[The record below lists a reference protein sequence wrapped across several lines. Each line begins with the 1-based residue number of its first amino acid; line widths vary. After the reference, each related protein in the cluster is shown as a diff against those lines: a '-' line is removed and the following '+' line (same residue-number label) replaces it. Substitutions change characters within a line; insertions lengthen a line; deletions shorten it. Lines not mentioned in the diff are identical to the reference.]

1 MPILAASI
9 LVQLVSWPLVGA
21 LCWRAARGKASPVA
35 WVVVVLLV
43 AYAATTLVETTAV
56 AWSRGLFAV
65 MGVTVVLLFGLYP
78 DGRFTPRWIVVPV
91 SIEIA
96 LQAIDVASGFTLGA
110 QPWWPWHFFVTL
122 GVTLLGGQVYR
133 YRRRSSVE
141 ERERTRWPML
151 AVLAMVFAYT
161 LWAIVWVGL
170 GLDQESG
177 SSLAVLLT
185 VLPGV
190 GFALGLLA
198 PRWLNVDVA
207 LRWCLL
213 LGCSSITLGTTILAA
228 MALGEGLGAS
238 AQERTWGAAA
248 LAAALTIPVVGV
260 SRRAADR
267 FVFGRRPSPLRAL
280 EELGT
285 KLAQLAD
292 PRDVPVTVLGAV
304 TESLAVGG
312 ARLLV
317 DDTVQAEVG
326 TATFEEQFPITYR
339 DERLATLAVSPRPGE
354 TTLIAR
360 DRSVIT
366 RIGALAGPA
375 LHGARLVN
383 ELVEAR
389 ARVVIAR
396 EDERRRLRRDLHDDL
411 APTLAGLG
419 LSAAVVEKFSRA
431 GDRRAA
437 DAATDLAGRLQ
448 GASRQVRDIA
458 YNLRPPVLDDRGLLA
473 VIEDTIASAGGPPE
487 VRVVAPAGRL
497 ELPAAVEACALRIIQ
512 EAVINV
518 RRHAAASCCEVTIVP
533 EPGALRIEIVDD
545 GIGLTEPR
553 RAGIG
558 MRSMTERASEIGGSV
573 SFRSEAGRGTRVSVR
588 LPVNR

>member
-1 MPILAASI
+1 MPILAAAI

-21 LCWRAARGKASPVA
+21 LVWRAAHGRVSPVA
-35 WVVVVLLV
+35 WVVIVLLA
-43 AYAATTLVETTAV
+43 AYAGTTLVETTAD

-96 LQAIDVASGFTLGA
+96 LQVIDVASGFALGA
-110 QPWWPWHFFVTL
+110 QPWWWWHFIVTL

-170 GLDQESG
+170 GLQQESG

-207 LRWCLL
+207 LRWCIL
-213 LGCSSITLGTTILAA
+213 LGCSSIALGTTILAT
-228 MALGEGLGAS
+228 MALAEGRGAS
-238 AQERTWGAAA
+238 AQERTWIAAA
-248 LAAALTIPVVGV
+248 VAAALTIPVVGL

-267 FVFGRRPSPLRAL
+267 FVYGRRPSPLRAL

-285 KLAQLAD
+285 RLAQLAD
-292 PRDVPVTVLGAV
+292 PRDVPEAVLSAV

-317 DDTVQAEVG
+317 GDTLRAEVG

-339 DERLATLAVSPRPGE
+339 DERLATLAVAPRPGE

-419 LSAAVVEKFSRA
+419 LSAAVVEKLSRA

-437 DAATDLAGRLQ
+437 EAATDLAGRLQ
-448 GASRQVRDIA
+448 GASRKVRDIA
-458 YNLRPPVLDDRGLLA
+458 YNLRPPVLDDRGLVA
-473 VIEDTIASAGGPPE
+473 TIEETIATDGPPR
-487 VRVVAPAGRL
+487 VTVVAPTDRM

-512 EAVINV
+512 EAVVNV
-518 RRHAAASCCEVTIVP
+518 RRHAAASCCEVRIVP
-533 EPGALRIEIVDD
+533 EPDGLRIEIVDD

-573 SFRSEAGRGTRVSVR
+573 SFRSEDGRGTRVSVW

>member
-1 MPILAASI
+1 MPILAAQL
-9 LVQLVSWPLVGA
+9 LVQLVTWPLVAA
-21 LCWRAARGKASPVA
+21 LAWRAARGRVSPVA

-96 LQAIDVASGFTLGA
+96 LQAIDVASGFALEA

-122 GVTLLGGQVYR
+122 GVTLLGGQAYR

-141 ERERTRWPML
+141 EREQTRWPML
-151 AVLAMVFAYT
+151 AVLAMAFAYT

-213 LGCSSITLGTTILAA
+213 LGCSSITLGTTILAIL
-228 MALGEGLGAS
+228 ALGEGLGAS

-260 SRRAADR
+260 YRRAADR
-267 FVFGRRPSPLRAL
+267 FVFGRRPSPLRVL

-285 KLAQLAD
+285 RLAQLAD
-292 PRDVPVTVLGAV
+292 PRDVPETVLGAV

-317 DDTVQAEVG
+317 GDTVHAEVG

-458 YNLRPPVLDDRGLLA
+458 YNLRPPVLDDRGLVA
-473 VIEDTIASAGGPPE
+473 TIEETIATGGPPR
-487 VRVVAPAGRL
+487 VNVVAPTDRL
-497 ELPAAVEACALRIIQ
+497 DLSAAVEACALRIIQ

-518 RRHAAASCCEVTIVP
+518 RRHAAASCCEVSIIP
-533 EPGALRIEIVDD
+533 EPDALRIEIVDD
-545 GIGLTEPR
+545 GIGFTEPR

>member
-1 MPILAASI
+1 MQAAQF
-9 LVQLVSWPLVGA
+9 LVQVVTWPLVVA
-21 LCWRAARGKASPVA
+21 LVWRAARGRTTPVA
-35 WVVVVLLV
+35 WVVVVLLI
-43 AYAATTLVETTAV
+43 AYAGATLVESTAPPL
-56 AWSRGLFAV
+56 SRGLFAV
-65 MGVTVVLLFGLYP
+65 MGVSVVTLFALYP
-78 DGRFTPRWIVVPV
+78 DGRLTPRWIVVPV
-91 SIEIA
+91 SLEIA
-96 LQAIDVASGFTLGA
+96 LQAIDVLSGFSLEGL
-110 QPWWPWHFFVTL
+110 PWWPWHFLVSL
-122 GVTLLGGQVYR
+122 GVTLFGGQVYR
-133 YRRRSSVE
+133 YRRRSSVD

-161 LWAIVWVGL
+161 LWAIVGVGL
-170 GLDQESG
+170 GLDEDRG
-177 SSLAVLLT
+177 ASLAVLLT

-190 GFALGLLA
+190 GFALGLLT
-198 PRWLNVDVA
+198 PRGVNVDVA

-213 LGCSSITLGTTILAA
+213 LGSVSVMLGTAILAT
-228 MALGEGLGAS
+228 MALGGALGAS
-238 AQERTWGAAA
+238 AETRTWGAAA
-248 LAAALTIPVVGV
+248 VAAALTIPVVGV

-267 FVFGRRPSPLRAL
+267 FVFGRRPSPLRAV

-285 KLAQLAD
+285 RLAQLAD
-292 PRDVPVTVLGAV
+292 PRDVPEAVLRAV

-317 DDTVQAEVG
+317 GDTVQAEIG
-326 TATFEEQFPITYR
+326 TATFEERFPITYR
-339 DERLATLAVSPRPGE
+339 DDRLATLAVSPRPGE

-366 RIGALAGPA
+366 RICAQAGPA

-419 LSAAVVEKFSRA
+419 LSAAVVENLSRA
-431 GDRRAA
+431 GDGRAA

-448 GASRQVRDIA
+448 VASRQVRDIA
-458 YNLRPPVLDDRGLLA
+458 YNLRPPVLDDRGLVA
-473 VIEDTIASAGGPPE
+473 AIEDTIASTGGPPE
-487 VRVVAPAGRL
+487 VRVVAPAERL

-518 RRHAAASCCEVTIVP
+518 RRHAAASCCEVTIIS
-533 EPGALRIEIVDD
+533 GRDDLSIEIVDN
-545 GIGLTEPR
+545 GIGFSEPR

-558 MRSMTERASEIGGSV
+558 IRSMTERASEVGGSV
-573 SFRSEAGRGTRVSVR
+573 SLHSEAGRGTRVSVR
-588 LPVNR
+588 LPVSR

>member
-1 MPILAASI
+1 
-9 LVQLVSWPLVGA
+9 
-21 LCWRAARGKASPVA
+21 
-35 WVVVVLLV
+35 
-43 AYAATTLVETTAV
+43 
-56 AWSRGLFAV
+56 
-65 MGVTVVLLFGLYP
+65 
-78 DGRFTPRWIVVPV
+78 
-91 SIEIA
+91 
-96 LQAIDVASGFTLGA
+96 
-110 QPWWPWHFFVTL
+110 
-122 GVTLLGGQVYR
+122 
-133 YRRRSSVE
+133 
-141 ERERTRWPML
+141 ML

-161 LWAIVWVGL
+161 LWAIVWLGL
-170 GLDQESG
+170 GLEPERG
-177 SSLAVLLT
+177 TSSLAMLLT

-198 PRWLNVDVA
+198 PNWLNVDVA

-213 LGCSSITLGTTILAA
+213 LGCSSIALGATILASV
-228 MALGEGLGAS
+228 ALGEELGAS
-238 AQERTWGAAA
+238 TQERSWGAAA
-248 LAAALTIPVVGV
+248 LAAALTIPVVGL

-285 KLAQLAD
+285 RLAQLAD
-292 PRDVPVTVLGAV
+292 PRDVPDTVLDAV

-317 DDTVQAEVG
+317 DATVRAEVG

-339 DERLATLAVSPRPGE
+339 DERLAILAVSPRPGE
-354 TTLIAR
+354 TALIAR

-458 YNLRPPVLDDRGLLA
+458 YNLRPPVLDDRGLVA
-473 VIEDTIASAGGPPE
+473 TIEETIATGDRPR
-487 VRVVAPAGRL
+487 VKVVAPADRL
-497 ELPAAVEACALRIIQ
+497 DLSAAVEACALRIIQ
-512 EAVINV
+512 EAVLNV
-518 RRHAAASCCEVTIVP
+518 RRHAAASSCDVSIIP
-533 EPGALRIEIVDD
+533 EPDTLRIEIVDD
-545 GIGLTEPR
+545 GIGFTEPR
-553 RAGIG
+553 RSGIG
-558 MRSMTERASEIGGSV
+558 MRSMTERATEIGGSV

>member
-1 MPILAASI
+1 MPILAAAL
-9 LVQLVSWPLVGA
+9 LVQLVTWPLVAA
-21 LCWRAARGKASPVA
+21 LCWRAARGRVSPVA

-91 SIEIA
+91 GIEIA
-96 LQAIDVASGFTLGA
+96 LQAIDVASGFALEA
-110 QPWWPWHFFVTL
+110 QPWWPWHFLVTL
-122 GVTLLGGQVYR
+122 GLLGGQVYR

-151 AVLAMVFAYT
+151 AILAMMFAYT
-161 LWAIVWVGL
+161 LWAIVSVGL
-170 GLDQESG
+170 GLGQERRP
-177 SSLAVLLT
+177 SLGVLLT
-185 VLPGV
+185 ALPGV

-198 PRWLNVDVA
+198 PRRLNVDVA
-207 LRWCLL
+207 LRWCLT
-213 LGCSSITLGTTILAA
+213 LGCSSITLGTTILAT
-228 MALGEGLGAS
+228 MALGSGLGAS
-238 AQERTWGAAA
+238 AQEGAWGAAA
-248 LAAALTIPVVGV
+248 VAAALTIPVVGV

-267 FVFGRRPSPLRAL
+267 IVFGRRPSPLRAL

-292 PRDVPVTVLGAV
+292 PRDVPETVLHTV

-317 DDTVQAEVG
+317 GDTVQAEVG

-339 DERLATLAVSPRPGE
+339 DERLATLAVSPRRGE
-354 TTLIAR
+354 TALIAR
-360 DRSVIT
+360 DR
-366 RIGALAGPA
+366 RIMSRICVQAAPA

-419 LSAAVVEKFSRA
+419 LSAAVVETFSLA

-437 DAATDLAGRLQ
+437 DAATDLAHRLQ

-458 YNLRPPVLDDRGLLA
+458 YNLRPPVLDDRGLVA
-473 VIEDTIASAGGPPE
+473 AIEETIAVGSPPK
-487 VRVVAPAGRL
+487 VSVIAPSDRL
-497 ELPAAVEACALRIIQ
+497 DLPAAVEACALRIIA
-512 EAVINV
+512 EALINV
-518 RRHAAASCCEVTIVP
+518 RRHAAASCCEVSIVP
-533 EPGALRIEIVDD
+533 GVDALRIEIVDD
-545 GIGLTEPR
+545 GIGFTEPR

-558 MRSMTERASEIGGSV
+558 MRSMTERAAEIGGSV
-573 SFRSEAGRGTRVSVR
+573 SFHSEGGRGTRVSVR
-588 LPVNR
+588 LPVSR